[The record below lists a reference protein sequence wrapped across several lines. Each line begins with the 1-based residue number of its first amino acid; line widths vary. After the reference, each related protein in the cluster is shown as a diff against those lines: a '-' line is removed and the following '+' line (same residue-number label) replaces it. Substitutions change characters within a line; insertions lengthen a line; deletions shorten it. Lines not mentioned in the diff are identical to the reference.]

1 MKIAIV
7 YPEYYLTGLLKDK
20 PQGRIFLGV
29 AYLAAALKQAGY
41 DFELYHVIREP
52 EREQFV
58 GRLRE
63 MHPDVVGF
71 SCTTPMF
78 DKVKMMAAW
87 VKQDLGLPTIIGG
100 AHATLDPE
108 SCLAEPALDYLCI
121 GEGEAAIV
129 EFMGALEAGFGIEAI
144 PSVWGKTSD
153 GGAFRNPV
161 RPLVEDL
168 DSLAPPDRTIFDPAV
183 MAEDQGERIT
193 VMASRGCPF
202 RCNYCSNHVQR
213 SRYPNSGKYVR
224 FRSVGALID
233 EVEALAAEHPGADHV
248 RFDDDILT
256 LRREWF
262 DEFVTEYK
270 KRVSL
275 PFICN
280 SRVDLLDEERIARLA
295 EAGCKTVCMGIES
308 GNEWLRREVLGR
320 KMSDEKILDAFHLC
334 RKYGIGTVSLNMMGL
349 PKETFSMVL
358 DTVKLNARARP
369 GMSQI
374 TVFYPFPHTVLH
386 KMCSEMGMLP
396 SDGHDTIFA
405 HASAL
410 RLPGLSGEQVE
421 LVAENFAAMT
431 WLYHRL
437 EALPR
442 PLARA
447 AERTA
452 DAFFTSDLVPNDAR
466 RKVMEKLRYRIP
478 WEWYM
483 GAKY

>member
-7 YPEYYLTGLLKDK
+7 YPEYYLTGMLKDK

-29 AYLAAALKQAGY
+29 AYLASALKEAGHE
-41 DFELYHVIREP
+41 FELYHVIREP
-52 EREQFV
+52 EREEFLE
-58 GRLRE
+58 RLRA
-63 MHPDVVGF
+63 MQPDAVGF

-78 DKVKMMAAW
+78 GKVKMMAAW
-87 VKQDLGLPTIIGG
+87 VKQSAGLPTIIGG

-108 SCLAEPALDYLCI
+108 GCLAEPDLDYLCI

-129 EFMGALEAGFGIEAI
+129 EFAGALQRGSGMEDI
-144 PSVWGKTSD
+144 PSIWGKAE
-153 GGAFRNPV
+153 GHVFRNPV

-168 DSLAPPDRTIFDPAV
+168 DTLAPPDRTIFDASL

-233 EVEALAAEHPGADHV
+233 EVEELASQHPGADHV

-256 LRREWF
+256 LRRDWF
-262 DEFVTEYK
+262 DEFVDEYK
-270 KRVSL
+270 KRVPL

-280 SRVDLLDEERIARLA
+280 SRADLLDEERIARLA

-308 GNEWLRREVLGR
+308 GSEWLRREVLGR
-320 KMSDEKILDAFHLC
+320 KMSDEKILEAFHLC
-334 RKYGIGTVSLNMMGL
+334 RKYGIGTVSLNMVGL
-349 PKETFSMVL
+349 PRETFSMVL
-358 DTVKLNARARP
+358 DTVKLNARAQP

-386 KMCSEMGMLP
+386 RMCAEMGMLP
-396 SDGHDTIFA
+396 SDGHDTIFS
-405 HASAL
+405 HASSL
-410 RLPGLSGEQVE
+410 RLPGLSQEQVE
-421 LVAENFAAMT
+421 LVAENFSAMT

-437 EALPR
+437 ETLPGPLPR
-442 PLARA
+442 L
-447 AERTA
+447 AERA
-452 DAFFTSDLVPNDAR
+452 VDAFFRGSLVPSGAR
-466 RKVMEKLRYRIP
+466 RKALEKLRYRIP

>member
-7 YPEYYLTGLLKDK
+7 YPEYYLTGLLAEK
-20 PQGRIFLGV
+20 PQGRVFLGV
-29 AYLAAALKQAGY
+29 AYLASALKRAGH

-52 EREQFV
+52 QRDEFIR
-58 GRLRE
+58 RLRK

-78 DKVKMMAAW
+78 PKVQMMAAW
-87 VKQDLGLPTIIGG
+87 VKEDLALPTIIGG

-108 SCLAEPALDYLCI
+108 GCLEEPHLDYLCI
-121 GEGEAAIV
+121 GEGEAAVV
-129 EFMGALEAGFGIEAI
+129 EFADALEAGRGVEFI
-144 PSVWGKTSD
+144 PSIWGKVNGTV
-153 GGAFRNPV
+153 FRNPV
-161 RPLVEDL
+161 RPLVENL
-168 DSLAPPDRTIFDPAV
+168 DSLAPPDRSIFDASL
-183 MAEDQGERIT
+183 MAADQAERIT

-224 FRSVGALID
+224 FRSVAALLD
-233 EVEALAAEHPGADHV
+233 EVEALAASHPDADHV

-262 DEFVTEYK
+262 DEFVREY
-270 KRVSL
+270 RRRIPL

-280 SRVDLLDEERIARLA
+280 ARVDLLNEERIRRLA

-320 KMSDEKILDAFHLC
+320 KMSDEKILEAFHLC

-349 PKETFSMVL
+349 PREDFSMVL
-358 DTVKLNARARP
+358 DTVKLNAKARP

-374 TVFYPFPHTVLH
+374 TVFYPFPHTALH
-386 KMCSEMGMLP
+386 RMCVEMGMLP
-396 SDGHDTIFA
+396 ADGHDTIFS

-410 RLPGLSGEQVE
+410 RLPGLTEEQVE
-421 LVAENFAAMT
+421 LVAENFSAMT
-431 WLYHRL
+431 WLYHRM
-437 EALPR
+437 ESLPR
-442 PLARA
+442 PFQVA
-447 AERTA
+447 AEKAA
-452 DAFFTSDLVPNDAR
+452 DAFFSSSRFPAGVR
-466 RKVMEKLRYRIP
+466 RKAMEKLRYRIP

>member
-1 MKIAIV
+1 MKIVIV

-29 AYLAAALKQAGY
+29 AYLASALKQAGY
-41 DFELYHVIREP
+41 DFELYHIVCEP
-52 EREQFV
+52 DRAEFIQ
-58 GRLRE
+58 RLNAMR
-63 MHPDVVGF
+63 PDVVGF

-78 DKVKMMAAW
+78 DKVTMMADW

-108 SCLAEPALDYLCI
+108 GCLSEPDLDYVCI

-129 EFMGALEAGFGIEAI
+129 EVMDALKAGTGVDTIASI
-144 PSVWGKTSD
+144 WGKGAD
-153 GGAFRNPV
+153 GVFRNPV

-168 DSLAPPDRTIFDPAV
+168 DTLAPPDRTIFDPSL

-224 FRSVGALID
+224 FRSVGALLD
-233 EVEALAAEHPGADHV
+233 EVEELAAQHPGADHV

-270 KRVSL
+270 KRVPL

-320 KMSDEKILDAFHLC
+320 KMSDAKILDAFHLC

-358 DTVKLNARARP
+358 DTVKLNAKARP

-410 RLPGLSGEQVE
+410 RLPGLNQEQVE
-421 LVAENFAAMT
+421 LVAQNFSAMT
-431 WLYHRL
+431 WLYHKL
-437 EALPR
+437 DTLPA

-447 AERTA
+447 ASRTA
-452 DAFFTSDLVPNDAR
+452 DAFFASNLVPGEMR
-466 RKVMEKLRYRIP
+466 SKLMEKLRYRIP